1 MKAKFSLEIIPK
13 QVEKIKDLPKD
24 IVDDIYIT
32 YIPGASPQ
40 DIINA
45 SETILNYGFTPIPHC
60 PARTI
65 PDEEFFINYLDGLI
79 KIGVI
84 KILIIGGSISN
95 PKGRFSSSIDL
106 LNTGLIQQSK
116 IKTVNIAGHPEGNP
130 DDKNHFENM
139 IEKSKWLNTN
149 KIQSN
154 IVTQWCLSPD
164 ITNSWINKT
173 KSHLGKIGVKS
184 EIHLGIAGPAK
195 LTTILKYA
203 KICGVAATTSVFMK
217 QGLDI
222 RKIINHNP
230 DNILKSLIGYD
241 KLHIYP
247 FGGINEFLKWYK
259 NTNIKEVF

>member
-1 MKAKFSLEIIPK
+1 M
-13 QVEKIKDLPKD
+13 
-24 IVDDIYIT
+24 
-32 YIPGASPQ
+32 
-40 DIINA
+40 
-45 SETILNYGFTPIPHC
+45 
-60 PARTI
+60 
-65 PDEEFFINYLDGLI
+65 
-79 KIGVI
+79 
-84 KILIIGGSISN
+84 
-95 PKGRFSSSIDL
+95 
-106 LNTGLIQQSK
+106 
-116 IKTVNIAGHPEGNP
+116 
-130 DDKNHFENM
+130 
-139 IEKSKWLNTN
+139 
-149 KIQSN
+149 
-154 IVTQWCLSPD
+154 SPD

-203 KICGVAATTSVFMK
+203 KICGVSATTSVFMK

-230 DNILKSLIGYD
+230 DNILNSLIGYD